1 MLNLKDYLPDYYDG
15 VREMQRLME
24 AEQKMGD
31 QFGDSE
37 ERLLM
42 NQFVMQ
48 ADSEGLALFEYQLG
62 LPTDYIKSLESRQYD
77 VLMRILPPRPITIR
91 YFRELIQS
99 LDIIAVVDVD
109 HIKSHI
115 DTMSEAHDITPEQI
129 KRLRYLL
136 NVYLPVNMT
145 YQIRTQTQV
154 ETQLDFYLGAIQNVA
169 VATVVMP
176 DMDAATDTTQEL
188 YVGAIKPDV
197 VVATMVN
204 AEGGEHLNE

>member
-1 MLNLKDYLPDYYDG
+1 MLNLKDYLPGYYDG

-31 QFGDSE
+31 RFGDSE

-62 LPTDYIKSLESRQYD
+62 IPTDYTKALESRQYD

-99 LDIIAVVDVD
+99 LDISAVVDVD

-115 DTMSEAHDITPEQI
+115 DTMSEVHSITPEQI

-145 YQIRTQTQV
+145 YQIRTQTAI
-154 ETQLDFYLGAIQNVA
+154 ETQLDLYLGATQNVA

-176 DMDAATDTTQEL
+176 DLDAVTDTIQEL
-188 YVGAIKPDV
+188 YVGSIRPDTA
-197 VVATMVN
+197 VATMVR
-204 AEGGEHLNE
+204 EGGENLNE

>member
-1 MLNLKDYLPDYYDG
+1 MLNLKDYLPSYYDG

-24 AEQKMGD
+24 AEQRMGD
-31 QFGDSE
+31 RFGDSE

-62 LPTDYIKSLESRQYD
+62 LQTDYTKSLESRQYD

-99 LDIIAVVDVD
+99 LDISAVVDVN
-109 HIKSHI
+109 HIKSHV

-145 YQIRTQTQV
+145 YQIRTQTAI
-154 ETQLDFYLGAIQNVA
+154 ETQLDFYLGTIQNVA
-169 VATVVMP
+169 VSTVVMP
-176 DMDAATDTTQEL
+176 DLNAAADTIQEL
-188 YVGAIKPDV
+188 YVGSIRPDTA
-197 VVATMVN
+197 VATMVR
-204 AEGGEHLNE
+204 EGGENLNE

>member
-1 MLNLKDYLPDYYDG
+1 MLSLKDYLPSYYGG

-24 AEQKMGD
+24 VEQRMGD
-31 QFGDSE
+31 RFGDST

-62 LPTDYIKSLESRQYD
+62 LPTDYAKSLESRQYD

-99 LDIIAVVDVD
+99 LDIPAVVDVD

-145 YQIRTQTQV
+145 YQIRTQTAI
-154 ETQLDFYLGAIQNVA
+154 ETQLDIFLGATQDASVA
-169 VATVVMP
+169 MVVMP
-176 DMDAATDTTQEL
+176 DLEAATDTIQEL
-188 YVGAIKPDV
+188 YVGMIKPDV
-197 VVATMVN
+197 VVATVVR
-204 AEGGEHLNE
+204 EGGENLNE